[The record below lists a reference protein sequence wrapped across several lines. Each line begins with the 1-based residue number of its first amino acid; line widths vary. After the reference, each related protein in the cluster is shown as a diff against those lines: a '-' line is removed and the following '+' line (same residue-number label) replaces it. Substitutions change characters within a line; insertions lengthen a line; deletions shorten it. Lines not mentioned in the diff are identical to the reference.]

1 MEVSKELEEIYNNDA
16 PRLVKYYITKYTS
29 TIKIFGSWEDA
40 YQSLLLQIWRV
51 MPKFDR
57 ERSKFTT
64 FALYVCKMACYK
76 EYRKQNASKRKH
88 VSISV
93 DAEID
98 EEGHTIADVI
108 GEEVDI
114 EDVIA
119 KEDIVEDVILKL
131 HPMAYDYYINE
142 LSQKEL
148 SAKYNLSQAYISRII
163 SKNINRIRTQMFM
176 DEFIDNKGEILWKT
190 NYQI

>member
-1 MEVSKELEEIYNNDA
+1 MK
-16 PRLVKYYITKYTS
+16 TK
-29 TIKIFGSWEDA
+29 F
-40 YQSLLLQIWRV
+40 
-51 MPKFDR
+51 
-57 ERSKFTT
+57 
-64 FALYVCKMACYK
+64 
-76 EYRKQNASKRKH
+76 
-88 VSISV
+88 
-93 DAEID
+93 ID
-98 EEGHTIADVI
+98 EEIKYI
-108 GEEVDI
+108 GSQLAPHWIYKNFKIQGDSIVAFVGECEVKLTEMVDI

-176 DEFIDNKGEILWKT
+176 DEFIDNKGEIL
-190 NYQI
+190 